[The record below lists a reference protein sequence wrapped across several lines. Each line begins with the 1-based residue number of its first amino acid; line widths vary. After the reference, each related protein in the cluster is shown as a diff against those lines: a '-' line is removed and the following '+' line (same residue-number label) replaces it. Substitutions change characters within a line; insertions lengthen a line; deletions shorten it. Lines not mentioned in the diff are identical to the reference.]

1 MNTLGSYITSFTL
14 AKFIRDITTP
24 LTNTRAY
31 GLGLIDA
38 RGNLQ
43 KEPSTQQEYNAWTPY
58 DQMVISVRKLFDKI
72 PDPSTKAKLSSFI
85 AATKLFSEDFNNI
98 GGDIEEFKN
107 GVFNYMI
114 EQEVLTKE
122 DVSSLPTNNMSSGL
136 VTGFGIG
143 PKPPDNVKI
152 SPLKY
157 RKKKKKNNFFDT
169 DGIGIMSFRRK

>member
-85 AATKLFSEDFNNI
+85 AATK
-98 GGDIEEFKN
+98 
-107 GVFNYMI
+107 
-114 EQEVLTKE
+114 
-122 DVSSLPTNNMSSGL
+122 
-136 VTGFGIG
+136 
-143 PKPPDNVKI
+143 
-152 SPLKY
+152 
-157 RKKKKKNNFFDT
+157 
-169 DGIGIMSFRRK
+169 